1 MDIIKP
7 RDGGGS
13 EDERRVGLAC
23 REDASLPYTCVKVKY
38 LTFFI
43 KRGEII
49 LLFPT
54 KSWRSS
60 PEGYS
65 PRMSAL

>member
-7 RDGGGS
+7 RDGGDG
-13 EDERRVGLAC
+13 EDERWVGLAC

-38 LTFFI
+38 LTFVI

-49 LLFPT
+49 FLFP
-54 KSWRSS
+54 
-60 PEGYS
+60 E
-65 PRMSAL
+65 